1 MHHFCKK
8 NPHLINEN
16 WIYSIDKIGF
26 DFSQIIS
33 NLINGNEPV
42 NNYYGIDFYISRM
55 PFLPYFLYF
64 TFSLI
69 SKNFIIIH
77 LFKNILFGSL
87 VFLTIK
93 NFEKKF
99 NNYFLIICLLLLFY
113 VPHNLGISLATVFE
127 EGWLNYLII
136 ILFFLLIGNYKH
148 KSVYIGV
155 VVSAIFFL
163 KGSMYYLT
171 LCIPIIYFFYE
182 KNTSRYIP
190 ILFFLLSTLIW
201 GSYSYS
207 KTGYFAFGFKSETLS
222 TRTLAAAY
230 SKGFFKNL
238 YPKFNSDEMNKKVN
252 EKVESK
258 KFKNEWDVN
267 KFLLNE
273 SLAFIKKNPEEVA
286 IGVIKKINLVLFYP
300 YKDGQVYKNFN
311 NINKDNIPNQIRFS
325 NFPNKITFIF
335 TLIILFKSLFL
346 EKDRKKDM
354 QRINVY
360 FLAIILAY
368 FFPYMVAFPFS
379 RHCTSIYMISNIYLF
394 LYFINKYKFK
404 FLDKY

>member
-1 MHHFCKK
+1 
-8 NPHLINEN
+8 
-16 WIYSIDKIGF
+16 
-26 DFSQIIS
+26 
-33 NLINGNEPV
+33 
-42 NNYYGIDFYISRM
+42 
-55 PFLPYFLYF
+55 
-64 TFSLI
+64 
-69 SKNFIIIH
+69 
-77 LFKNILFGSL
+77 
-87 VFLTIK
+87 
-93 NFEKKF
+93 
-99 NNYFLIICLLLLFY
+99 
-113 VPHNLGISLATVFE
+113 
-127 EGWLNYLII
+127 
-136 ILFFLLIGNYKH
+136 
-148 KSVYIGV
+148 
-155 VVSAIFFL
+155 
-163 KGSMYYLT
+163 
-171 LCIPIIYFFYE
+171 
-182 KNTSRYIP
+182 
-190 ILFFLLSTLIW
+190 
-201 GSYSYS
+201 
-207 KTGYFAFGFKSETLS
+207 
-222 TRTLAAAY
+222 
-230 SKGFFKNL
+230 
-238 YPKFNSDEMNKKVN
+238 MNKKVN